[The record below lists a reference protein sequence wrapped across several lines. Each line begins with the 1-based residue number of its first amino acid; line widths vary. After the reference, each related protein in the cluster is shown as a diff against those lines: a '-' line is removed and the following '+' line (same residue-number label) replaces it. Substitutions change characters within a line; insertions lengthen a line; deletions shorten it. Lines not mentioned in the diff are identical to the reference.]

1 MGGHKNSSTITAITS
16 SVTQVVGR
24 YGRNARRAA
33 TKPMIIISQHHV
45 SMSCGADHW
54 VSSSPKVLCQKLSN
68 IIVQLNAIKPPPR
81 ITSEPGIGNGINGM
95 RKLGPNQMR
104 SLGVKAIPAVSRLVS
119 VVITKIKKCG
129 GDQKVSKKCVRCQTR
144 SHNFPTAVE
153 AKNKIK
159 VNQKSR

>member
-16 SVTQVVGR
+16 SVIQVVGR

-33 TKPMIIISQHHV
+33 TKPMIIVSQHHV
-45 SMSCGADHW
+45 SMSCGADHC

-68 IIVQLNAIKPPPR
+68 IIVQLNATKPLPR
-81 ITSEPGIGNGINGM
+81 ITSEPGTMNGINGT

-104 SLGVKAIPAVSRLVS
+104 SLGVKAIAAATRLVS
-119 VVITKIKKCG
+119 AVIAKIKKCG
-129 GDQKVSKKCVRCQTR
+129 SDQKVSKRWVRCQTR
-144 SHNFPTAVE
+144 SHNFPRAVE
-153 AKNKIK
+153 PKNKIK

>member
-1 MGGHKNSSTITAITS
+1 MGGHKNSSTITAS
-16 SVTQVVGR
+16 ARSVAQVVGR

-33 TKPMIIISQHHV
+33 TKPMIIVSQHHV

-104 SLGVKAIPAVSRLVS
+104 SLGVKAIPAVSSLV
-119 VVITKIKKCG
+119 TLATTHIKKSRG
-129 GDQKVSKKCVRCQTR
+129 NHKESK
-144 SHNFPTAVE
+144 
-153 AKNKIK
+153 
-159 VNQKSR
+159 